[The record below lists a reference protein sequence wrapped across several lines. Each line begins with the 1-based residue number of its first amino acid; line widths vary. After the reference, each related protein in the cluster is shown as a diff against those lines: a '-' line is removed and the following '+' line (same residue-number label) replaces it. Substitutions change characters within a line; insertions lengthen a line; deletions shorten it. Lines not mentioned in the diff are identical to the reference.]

1 MGPTTDDL
9 QGEYRHTDNLHLSKL
24 GLIEHG
30 KRWADVV
37 YNKMITAYEV
47 SMDTNTKHGQISGEK
62 STYHAGD
69 IVKVSVKADED
80 TYLKICSFNGKWKAG
95 STGWFFICYACGK
108 CRYDRRICDN
118 RRAGGF
124 LKDELDKAK
133 KIDAAK
139 YEEVSATALKK
150 QFWQV
155 NKR

>member
-69 IVKVSVKADED
+69 IVKVSVKADEGY
-80 TYLKICSFNGKWKAG
+80 YLKIGSFKVNGKQEALDG
-95 STGWFFICYACGK
+95 SSFVMHAENAVMTGEFVN
-108 CRYDRRICDN
+108 N
-118 RRAGGF
+118 RRAGWFSKG
-124 LKDELDKAK
+124 
-133 KIDAAK
+133 
-139 YEEVSATALKK
+139 
-150 QFWQV
+150 
-155 NKR
+155 